1 MNEFINSNRPVTLY
15 ISAASDLMTER
26 EMLGQMIASLPVTLA
41 WRIIQTPL
49 GVEPLNLEAVRQAD
63 LYILIL
69 GGDIRA
75 PIGLEWHTAYQA
87 RRPII
92 AFLKQGTARTLAG
105 QAFGRDTGA
114 DWQPFANTAHLR
126 WLVERHMVE
135 FLLHHAIQ
143 YALTPVEIEQLTILL
158 KAGTEDSQPVSSGE
172 GTGHSAIILSRERYS
187 PSEGV
192 IIEP

>member
-15 ISAASDLMTER
+15 ISAASDLMAER
-26 EMLGQMIASLPVTLA
+26 EMLGQMIAGLPVTLA
-41 WRIIQTPL
+41 WHIIQTPL
-49 GVEPLNLEAVRQAD
+49 GIEPLDLNAVRQAG

-75 PIGLEWHTAYQA
+75 PVGLEWHTAYQA
-87 RRPII
+87 RRPIM
-92 AFLKQGTARTLAG
+92 AFLKQGIARTLAG

-114 DWQPFANTAHLR
+114 DWQPFTNTAHLR
-126 WLVERHMVE
+126 RLVERQLVE
-135 FLLHHAIQ
+135 YLLRHAVQ
-143 YALTPVEIEQLTILL
+143 YLLTPIEIEQLSALL
-158 KAGTEDSQPVSSGE
+158 KAAAEDSQPVSTE
-172 GTGHSAIILSRERYS
+172 GIGHSAIILSRERYS